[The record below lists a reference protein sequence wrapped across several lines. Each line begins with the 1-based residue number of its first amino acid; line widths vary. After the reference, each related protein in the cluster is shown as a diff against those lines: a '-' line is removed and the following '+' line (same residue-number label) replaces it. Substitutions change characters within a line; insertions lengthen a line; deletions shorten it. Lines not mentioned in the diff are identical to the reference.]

1 MIRRTGIVALALAA
15 AASAAL
21 VAPPSDAARADR
33 ARVVAAAP
41 YPGHGAAST
50 VVTRDGRTLVV
61 ETKAGL
67 TAYAVGPTSI
77 KRLGTTVVPGN
88 ADKNKMLLSPGGR
101 YLYVVQENVARGDLK
116 IFALN
121 GGAPRLVRTL
131 SLASVI
137 HDPKDRF
144 FRDATLTPDGRRL
157 HLLGQGFVQV
167 LVVRDPRHPVS
178 GSRTDTFAGA
188 STITATADGRH
199 IVVGYGADEPRV
211 ARYLLRT
218 ATKLKLETTA
228 PVVVPGWEG
237 RTDRT
242 WISKLLPGSGGGSV
256 LAQLGSY
263 YDEGGESALEKTAIA
278 RIRVSDLGVA
288 AATAPN
294 DRAKQL
300 FLEDLSNNGRRVY
313 LTSGGTTDEPELLP
327 RTALWTDSASLGAR
341 RPLAGLGDVRA
352 LSVSPGGQTR
362 GRLLVAAVRDG
373 WHLVLEVDPR

>member
-1 MIRRTGIVALALAA
+1 MRIAHGLVAVLALALPVLAVPPAHGSAPAA
-15 AASAAL
+15 T
-21 VAPPSDAARADR
+21 
-33 ARVVAAAP
+33 VVAQAP

-50 VVTRDGRTLVV
+50 AVSQDGRTLVV
-61 ETKAGL
+61 ETRAGL
-67 TAYAVGPTSI
+67 TSYAIGPKVV
-77 KRLGTTVVPGN
+77 KRLGTTAIPGN
-88 ADKNKMLLSPGGR
+88 AYQSKMLLSPGGR

-188 STITATADGRH
+188 STITATADGKH
-199 IVVGYGADEPRV
+199 VVVGYGADEPRV

-256 LAQLGSY
+256 LVQLGSY
-263 YDEGGESALEKTAIA
+263 YDEGGESAQEKTAIA
-278 RIRVSDLGVA
+278 RIRVGDLGVA
-288 AATAPN
+288 AATVPN
-294 DRAKQL
+294 DSAKQL
-300 FLEDLSNNGRRVY
+300 FLEDLSSNGRRVY
-313 LTSGGTTDEPELLP
+313 LTSGHTTDEPELLP
-327 RTALWTDSASLGAR
+327 RTALWTDSTTLRARHPLGR
-341 RPLAGLGDVRA
+341 LGDVRS
-352 LSVSPGGQTR
+352 LSVSPGGSTR
-362 GRLLVAAVRDG
+362 DRLLAAVVRGDR
-373 WHLVLEVDPR
+373 HLVLEVDPR